1 MIRRLLPLVGAIYA
15 IIAAQ
20 PANAEAVTVEL
31 TTANPVHTVTLQP
44 GTWRITADTR
54 SSCQQITVDPY
65 ISVISPDG
73 NTTAQD
79 DDGNHNAENCVA
91 SKLDNLI
98 IPGDGYTL
106 RLFGCCS
113 RPHGTVYLN
122 IELVQPA
129 TTTEAA
135 TTTTEASTTTTELA
149 TTTTTE
155 QPTTTTTEPTPPAT
169 DPQTTTTSTQP
180 PTTTSTTIAATTTTT
195 APRQTTSTVESL
207 PPSEPIIVDTTSA
220 PTTTDI
226 TTNTSSSSTI
236 PTTSTNIS
244 PTVSAN
250 ASNALAP
257 GVTPEAQRAIVAAS
271 LTMLIAAPSSRR
283 NK

>member
-31 TTANPVHTVTLQP
+31 TAEQPVYTVTLQP
-44 GTWRITADTR
+44 GTWHITADTR
-54 SSCQQITVDPY
+54 SNCQQVRVDPY
-65 ISVISPDG
+65 L
-73 NTTAQD
+73 TAVAPNGQTIAQN

-91 SKLDNLI
+91 SKLDNLV
-98 IPGDGYTL
+98 IPSDGYTL
-106 RLFGCCS
+106 RLFGCCG
-113 RPHGTVYLN
+113 RPYGTVYLN
-122 IELVQPA
+122 IELIQAP

-135 TTTTEASTTTTELA
+135 TTTTEAATTTTELA

-155 QPTTTTTEPTPPAT
+155 PPTTTTTEPP
-169 DPQTTTTSTQP
+169 TTTTAAPTSTSQP

-195 APRQTTSTVESL
+195 AIRQTTSTVESL

-220 PTTTDI
+220 PITTDI
-226 TTNTSSSSTI
+226 TTSTSTSSTI
-236 PTTSTNIS
+236 PTTSPNIS

-271 LTMLIAAPSSRR
+271 LGMLIAAPSSRR